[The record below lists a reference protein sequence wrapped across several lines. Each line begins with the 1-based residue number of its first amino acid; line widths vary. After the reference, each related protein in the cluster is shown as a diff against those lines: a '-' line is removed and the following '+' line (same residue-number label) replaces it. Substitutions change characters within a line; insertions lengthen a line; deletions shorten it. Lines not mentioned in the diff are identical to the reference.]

1 MFDYINETYGLNI
14 KKGDRVRYTFG
25 NGSRE
30 GTIVGTHAGKL
41 KIKMDGDDYA
51 DIYHPTWELEY
62 FS

>member
-25 NGSRE
+25 NGSKE
-30 GTIVGTHAGKL
+30 GTIVGVHAANL
-41 KIKMDGDDYA
+41 KIKMDGDNYA

-62 FS
+62 L

>member
-1 MFDYINETYGLNI
+1 MFDYINETYDLNI

-62 FS
+62 L